1 MAQSQVA
8 HLVGVGRNE
17 PLFARIRAEA
27 DEAAKHE
34 PELAAFLLRGS
45 EGAEAGGRDTR
56 EGVIGWASLADGRGL
71 YRVHWWLSR
80 WPGARPAS

>member
-34 PELAAFLLRGS
+34 PELAAFLLTTILNHDTLESARGS
-45 EGAEAGGRDTR
+45 PRRRAARSRRRAERLT
-56 EGVIGWASLADGRGL
+56 
-71 YRVHWWLSR
+71 
-80 WPGARPAS
+80 